1 MKAIVYVI
9 AIVVACGAA
18 FFSFSHSGKFEE
30 LQKDRLTTIA
40 SNKEVTAKAEAA
52 DKNIKDEKALLVAS
66 QDKKELVSQ
75 SIETLKATGSTFK
88 NEVSKLDAA
97 LEVQTAEF
105 TQLEKALE
113 EVNVIMSSL
122 GGGVT
127 LDNLAEKIAEIEQ
140 SKKDKQTKLDELKT
154 LVSGAEKNLE
164 TKRAEADRLVTRG
177 IERNARISRNS
188 MEAVVTAV
196 NQDWGFLVIGAGS
209 NSGFTP
215 QTALLVQRDGRKI
228 GRVRPS
234 SIEPTQT
241 IAEIDLESLAP
252 GVRLQ
257 PGDRVILAAPT
268 GN

>member
-1 MKAIVYVI
+1 MKAIPYFL
-9 AIVVACGAA
+9 AILVAAGAA
-18 FFSFSHSGKFEE
+18 FFSFSHSGKFQD
-30 LQKDRLTTIA
+30 LQKERLSTID
-40 SNKEVTAKAEAA
+40 SNKQTTAKADAA

-66 QDKKELVSQ
+66 QDKQELVTQ
-75 SIETLKATGSTFK
+75 SISTLKAAGSALK
-88 NEVSKLDAA
+88 SDVSKLDSEI
-97 LEVQTAEF
+97 EVQNGEF

-113 EVNVIMSSL
+113 EVNKTLAGL

-140 SKKDKQTKLDELKT
+140 SKKDKQAKFDELQT
-154 LVSGAEKNLE
+154 LVGGAEKSLATN
-164 TKRAEADRLVTRG
+164 RAEADRLVTRG
-177 IERNARISRNS
+177 IERNSRISRNS

-196 NQDWGFLVIGAGS
+196 NQEWGFLVIGAGS

-215 QTALLVQRDGRKI
+215 QTSLLVERDGRKI

-241 IAEIDLESLAP
+241 IAEIDLESLAA

-257 PGDRVILAAPT
+257 PGDRVILATPT
-268 GN
+268 SN